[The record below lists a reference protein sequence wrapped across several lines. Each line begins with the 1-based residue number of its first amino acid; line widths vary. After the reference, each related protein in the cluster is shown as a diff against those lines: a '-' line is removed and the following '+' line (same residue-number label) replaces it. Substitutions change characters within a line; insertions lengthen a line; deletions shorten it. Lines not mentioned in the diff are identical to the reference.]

1 MNRYQLLSIILALTT
16 MFLLTSPKYAYAQN
30 GDETAIISNVL
41 SGTCRVVGPVI
52 EVIQGYDGRILPESV
67 GINVPYESKINLN
80 LAEGTIED
88 IYLVLRFNSSEIIF
102 EADDVWAQICKS
114 PDDTCTYGNFSE
126 NCIVDPGTG
135 DLICRHLIGELTGTE
150 NYYWLK
156 ITIVESKWAGKS
168 FNYSLTLEVS

>member
-80 LAEGTIED
+80 LSKGTIENID
-88 IYLVLRFNSSEIIF
+88 LVLRFSSGEIDF
-102 EADDVWAQICKS
+102 EADDVEARARE
-114 PDDTCTYGNFSE
+114 F
-126 NCIVDPGTG
+126 V
-135 DLICRHLIGELTGTE
+135 RAVEL
-150 NYYWLK
+150 
-156 ITIVESKWAGKS
+156 ARR
-168 FNYSLTLEVS
+168 